1 MIGISTRAFAPT
13 AQLLAGST
21 RLPLSFSPLSL
32 ATPEPREITELPKRQ
47 LAYRRKDKGLSS
59 SPERTKKPVG
69 VHKSE
74 NLHAASNIKETLNSY
89 KAQLAADVEQSAAAA
104 NDEVSPFR
112 YDSTFTLLK
121 KFFIYKMMSSNFFIN
136 YSLLGMNLSYKL
148 FGITLTNTVIEKT
161 AGSIF
166 TGGVTLDDLNRD
178 IKVLEERQ
186 IGGIGCYVV
195 EGVRD
200 PKDSELDA
208 FTDFTMESIKHL
220 SENGSEGHFALKLT
234 AFIGLEALERVSLAQ
249 KRFTEDILKVDFNV
263 NNSHVQLTKA
273 ELRQNLSQFG
283 IDDFKR

>member
-1 MIGISTRAFAPT
+1 MIGISTRAYAPT

-21 RLPLSFSPLSL
+21 RLSLSFSPLAST
-32 ATPEPREITELPKRQ
+32 ATQPRGITELPKRQ

-59 SPERTKKPVG
+59 SPERRNKQVG

-89 KAQLAADVEQSAAAA
+89 KAQVEADIEQSATK
-104 NDEVSPFR
+104 DEVSPFK
-112 YDSTFTLLK
+112 YDSTFTLVK

-148 FGITLTNTVIEKT
+148 LGVRLTNSVIENT

-166 TGGVTLDDLNRD
+166 TGGVTLEDLNRD
-178 IKVLEERQ
+178 IKILEDRQ

-208 FTDFTMESIKHL
+208 FRDFTMESIRQL

-234 AFIGLEALERVSLAQ
+234 AFIGLEALERVSTAQ
-249 KRFTEDILKVDFNV
+249 KRFVEDILKVDFDVSKSNDE
-263 NNSHVQLTKA
+263 LT
-273 ELRQNLSQFG
+273 EDQLRQNLSQFG
-283 IDDFKR
+283 IDDI